1 MYTNI
6 FNNINQAIKINKTD
20 FLKIENIEEIKELY
34 GEDFIN
40 EILNNNDPLTEYNY
54 NNHLIC

>member
-6 FNNINQAIKINKTD
+6 FNNINQAIKINKID
-20 FLKIENIEEIKELY
+20 FFKIENIEEIKELY

-40 EILNNNDPLTEYNY
+40 EILKF
-54 NNHLIC
+54 

>member
-40 EILNNNDPLTEYNY
+40 EILNNNDP
-54 NNHLIC
+54 

>member
-40 EILNNNDPLTEYNY
+40 EILNNNDPLIEYYY